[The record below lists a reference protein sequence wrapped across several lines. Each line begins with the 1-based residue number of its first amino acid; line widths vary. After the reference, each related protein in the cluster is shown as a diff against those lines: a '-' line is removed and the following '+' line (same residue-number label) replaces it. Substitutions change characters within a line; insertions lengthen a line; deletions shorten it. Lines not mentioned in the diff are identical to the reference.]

1 MLFELTHPEK
11 KTGCAAVFLTCIK
24 VPHITI
30 MENLARYFLL
40 ASIPLV
46 CVCCAPA
53 AIRKKNITFDDQH
66 ELKLDVYSPEKV
78 ESGRPVFVFI
88 HGGRWKSGK
97 KSQYKFL
104 GRRMAS
110 KGVVTVI
117 PDYRLSPHTEYR
129 GATTDVAMALKWTK
143 ENISGY
149 GGDSSRIFIAGHS
162 AGGHLAALVSVDKY
176 YCDSLNVSNPVSGT
190 ILIDAFG
197 LDMFSFLSDES
208 LKKHRTYYA
217 MFGRDPDG
225 WKDGSPVF
233 HLNEKMKP
241 FLMFVGTKTYPV
253 IYESNK
259 EFFEVLKRYH
269 PESKPIIE
277 MKKKHI
283 PMMLQFYNS
292 KNKGYEEVLRFLTR
306 SERK

>member
-1 MLFELTHPEK
+1 
-11 KTGCAAVFLTCIK
+11 
-24 VPHITI
+24 
-30 MENLARYFLL
+30 MENCLRYLL
-40 ASIPLV
+40 FMFIASI
-46 CVCCAPA
+46 CFCCAPS
-53 AIRKKNITFDDQH
+53 AISKKNITFDAKH
-66 ELKLDVYSPEKV
+66 ELKLDVYTPKKIETA
-78 ESGRPVFVFI
+78 RPVFVFI
-88 HGGRWKSGK
+88 HGGRWNSGK

-110 KGVVTVI
+110 KGVVTVV
-117 PDYRLSPHTEYR
+117 PDYRLSPLAEYR

-143 ENISGY
+143 ENIGEY

-162 AGGHLAALVSVDKY
+162 AGGHLAALVSAENY
-176 YCDSLNVSNPVSGT
+176 YFDSLKVSNPVSGT

-197 LDMFSFLSDES
+197 LDMFSFLSNES

-217 MFGRDPDG
+217 MFGQNPEG

-233 HLNEKMKP
+233 HLNENMKP

-259 EFFEVLKRYH
+259 EFFEALKKYQ
-269 PESKPIIE
+269 PETKPLIE

-292 KNKGYEEVLRFLTR
+292 KNRGYEEILEFLIR